1 MIWNEM
7 EYNKP
12 VKNLTDRL
20 WSETDKEYEEEE
32 KDSINEFDKT
42 DLSLF
47 YWDGFVL

>member
-12 VKNLTDRL
+12 AKNLTDRL
-20 WSETDKEYEEEE
+20 RSETDKEYEEE